1 MGASGN
7 WLKSLITLKNPL
19 TTTDQRDIKGNK
31 KKWRLWRS
39 PSEGYI
45 QTSIKG
51 SKRVHVASS
60 ESSDSSL
67 VADDAFT
74 AAMATVARAQPR
86 YFMVVKQEWAA
97 IRIQTAFRGL
107 LARRAIRA
115 LKAVVRLQAIFRGRQ
130 VRKQAAVTLRCM
142 EALVRVQARVRAQN
156 VTMAEDQATQN
167 ELNKYMCQA
176 DPIKQADLINFYLF
190 FFFHLNKRWC
200 DSPGTMDKVKEKLQ
214 MRTEGSI
221 KRERAIAYSLSQQ
234 RVFFLFFFC
243 FQKSKS
249 NCASPCRRTRKSAL
263 PLKNQ
268 SLNNSSPG
276 WSWLDRWMA
285 TKPWEDRLMEEFH
298 TNSSEIPF
306 SRKSEDNIASFYSS
320 KHDSVKVRRNNV
332 ATGILANPPAVNHH
346 ITPSS
351 SSAPS
356 SESQYNES
364 SVSTSSTSASPIPV
378 SIDMSAADRVDGSY
392 SQKPAYMNL
401 TESTKLKQKNSRYSS
416 QNIQRQTMDDKFLMK
431 SMELLNEDSMSS
443 AGSNPSFHL
452 SRDLYPP
459 LPLGRHDEIR
469 NRRF

>member
-19 TTTDQRDIKGNK
+19 TTTDQRDNKGNK

-51 SKRVHVASS
+51 SKRVYVASS

-74 AAMATVARAQPR
+74 AAMATVARAPPR
-86 YFMVVKQEWAA
+86 DFMMVKQEWAA

-107 LARRAIRA
+107 LARRATRA
-115 LKAVVRLQAIFRGRQ
+115 LKAVVRLQAIFRGRK

-142 EALVRVQARVRAQN
+142 QALVRVQARVRAQT
-156 VTMAEDQATQN
+156 VSMAEAQATQN
-167 ELNKYMCQA
+167 VLNECMCQA
-176 DPIKQADLINFYLF
+176 DPIKQAE
-190 FFFHLNKRWC
+190 KRWC
-200 DSPGTMDKVKEKLQ
+200 DSPGTVDNVKKKLQ
-214 MRTEGSI
+214 MRTEGAI

-234 RVFFLFFFC
+234 
-243 FQKSKS
+243 KSRS
-249 NCASPCRRTRKSAL
+249 NCASPCRRTSKSAL
-263 PLKNQ
+263 SLKNQ

-276 WSWLDRWMA
+276 WSWLERWMA
-285 TKPWEDRLMEEFH
+285 TKPWEDRLVEEFH
-298 TNSSEIPF
+298 NKSSEIPF

-320 KHDSVKVRRNNV
+320 KHDSEKMRRNNV
-332 ATGILANPPAVNHH
+332 ATGILAKPPIVNHV
-346 ITPSS
+346 TRSS
-351 SSAPS
+351 STPS
-356 SESQYNES
+356 SESLYNES
-364 SVSTSSTSASPIPV
+364 SLSTSSTSASPIP
-378 SIDMSAADRVDGSY
+378 ILNDMLVEEEGSY
-392 SQKPAYMNL
+392 NQKPAYMNL
-401 TESTKLKQKNSRYSS
+401 TESTKRKQKNSRHSS
-416 QNIQRQTMDDKFLMK
+416 QNIQRQMMDDKFLMK
-431 SMELLNEDSMSS
+431 SMELLDEDSKSS
-443 AGSNPSFHL
+443 ADSNPSFHL

>member
-7 WLKSLITLKNPL
+7 WFKSLNHSQKIPK
-19 TTTDQRDIKGNK
+19 QRQTRTIKGNK

-200 DSPGTMDKVKEKLQ
+200 DSPGTVDKVKEKLQ
-214 MRTEGSI
+214 MRTEGAI

-234 RVFFLFFFC
+234 
-243 FQKSKS
+243 KSKS
-249 NCASPCRRTRKSAL
+249 NCASPCRRTSKSAL

-298 TNSSEIPF
+298 AHSSEIPF

-320 KHDSVKVRRNNV
+320 KHDSSKSEKKQCCNRN
-332 ATGILANPPAVNHH
+332 
-346 ITPSS
+346 SC
-351 SSAPS
+351 
-356 SESQYNES
+356 
-364 SVSTSSTSASPIPV
+364 
-378 SIDMSAADRVDGSY
+378 
-392 SQKPAYMNL
+392 
-401 TESTKLKQKNSRYSS
+401 
-416 QNIQRQTMDDKFLMK
+416 
-431 SMELLNEDSMSS
+431 
-443 AGSNPSFHL
+443 
-452 SRDLYPP
+452 
-459 LPLGRHDEIR
+459 
-469 NRRF
+469 